1 MGYGIEITIKMVN
14 KKYKDSYAIENL
26 IKYTVTD
33 KKRKKDCRY
42 RGGHGAYYMNAKK
55 AAEQFR
61 IVQRYYKKQTGKRVH
76 HMIISFEEGI
86 DDLYAMDSLAKII
99 VYDILREYQS
109 VYAIHEDTDNLHIH
123 IVWNAVNFVTGKKW
137 HISKSEF
144 SKLKKDIKRSA
155 KQEFC
160 KDFLQ

>member
-1 MGYGIEITIKMVN
+1 MGYGKEITIKMVN

-76 HMIISFEEGI
+76 HMIISFEEGMVAQF
-86 DDLYAMDSLAKII
+86 LFE
-99 VYDILREYQS
+99 RER
-109 VYAIHEDTDNLHIH
+109 IRI
-123 IVWNAVNFVTGKKW
+123 
-137 HISKSEF
+137 
-144 SKLKKDIKRSA
+144 
-155 KQEFC
+155 
-160 KDFLQ
+160 